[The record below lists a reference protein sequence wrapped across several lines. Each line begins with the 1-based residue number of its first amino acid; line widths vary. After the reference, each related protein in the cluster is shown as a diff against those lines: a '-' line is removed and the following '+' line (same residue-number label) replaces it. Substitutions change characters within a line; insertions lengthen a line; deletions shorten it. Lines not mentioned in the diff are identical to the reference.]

1 MADQQKIEDMHAEMT
16 AWRQDLHAH
25 PETAFEEHRTS
36 DFVAQK
42 LEEFGIEVVRG
53 LAKTGV
59 VGILKGKGDSSKAIG
74 LRADMDAL
82 DIHEQTNLPY
92 QSKNPGKMHACGHD
106 GHVTMLLGAAKYL
119 SQTRDFDGTAYFIFQ
134 PAEENEGGGR
144 VMVEEGLFEKFPM
157 EAVYGMHNR
166 PGMPVGKISSRPG
179 PIMAAL
185 DTFEI
190 RLTGRGAHAAQ
201 PHNSIDTIVV
211 ASEMV
216 SSLQTIASR
225 IVDTREPV
233 VVTVTQI
240 HAGDAWN
247 VIPEDAV
254 IRGTVRSFHSDVQ
267 DIAEERIARI
277 AKGVCSAHGAECEV
291 RYERRYPPTINSE
304 KEAART
310 AKVASA
316 LVGEENVIHD
326 LPPTMG
332 SEDFA
337 FMLQVKP
344 GSYIQIGAGDCR
356 ANLHNP
362 NYDFNDE
369 VLPLGAR
376 YWVQLVED
384 LLPN

>member
-1 MADQQKIEDMHAEMT
+1 MADQKKIDDMHEEMT
-16 AWRQDLHAH
+16 AWRRDLHAH
-25 PETAFEEHRTS
+25 PETAFEERRTS

-59 VGILKGKGDSSKAIG
+59 VGILKGKGGGTKAIG

-144 VMVEEGLFEKFPM
+144 VMVEEGLFDKFPM

-166 PGMPVGKISSRPG
+166 PGMPIGKISSRAG

-211 ASEMV
+211 ASEVV

-225 IVDTREPV
+225 VVDTREPV

-254 IRGTVRSFHSDVQ
+254 IRGTVRSFDPEVQ
-267 DIAEERIARI
+267 DLAEETIGRITRGI
-277 AKGVCSAHGAECEV
+277 CSAHGAECEI
-291 RYERRYPPTINSE
+291 RYERRYPPTVNSE
-304 KEAART
+304 NEAAQT
-310 AKVASA
+310 TKIAGN
-316 LVGEENVIHD
+316 LVGADNVIRD

-337 FMLQVKP
+337 FMLQAKP

-376 YWVQLVED
+376 YWAQLVEE
-384 LLPN
+384 LMPS